1 MSLEIKNQNNLT
13 THINTRPTVQKEIK
27 NLVGVLWYEMLSS
40 MNEAGLSTTTLGSG
54 DSNFKSMF
62 LWNIAENDFGKY
74 DTGLLNAALRQIG
87 GASTQAPAVALPQPV
102 QTSLQPPEIIHIFQ
116 QKLTENIP
124 QDPHNLVVQATDFV
138 KSVWPEVKAAAKILG
153 VPAVA
158 VLAQTALE
166 TGWGSAVPGYNLFGI
181 KATAGE
187 AGTVRA
193 THEMIDGVLTPTI
206 ADFRAYRSKDE
217 SISDYVSLIKTAYPD
232 VIDQNSVA
240 GFATALQNGG
250 YATDQGYARKIEQIA
265 KSSLMSHVLKSVE
278 AMN

>member
-1 MSLEIKNQNNLT
+1 MSLEIRNQNILMPRVN
-13 THINTRPTVQKEIK
+13 THQTAQKEIE

-40 MNEAGLSTTTLGSG
+40 MNEAGLSANTLGAG

-87 GASTQAPAVALPQPV
+87 GAPTQAPAVALPQPI
-102 QTSLQPPEIIHIFQ
+102 QTSIQPPGIIQVFQ
-116 QKLTENIP
+116 QKLTKNTSL
-124 QDPHNLVVQATDFV
+124 DPHNLVVQATDFV

-166 TGWGSAVPGYNLFGI
+166 TGWGSAVPGCNLFGI

-187 AGTVRA
+187 TGTMRT
-193 THEMIDGVLTPTI
+193 THEMIDGVLIPKT
-206 ADFRAYRSKDE
+206 ADFRAYESKDE
-217 SISDYVSLIKTAYPD
+217 SILDYVSLIKTAYPD